1 MIRTAKMWKAA
12 PQSFTPQDFEQIAS
26 GLGVL
31 PNQCTWR
38 TWQEY
43 GDNAV
48 KGNVWEAA
56 FSAIA
61 EPIGIRETIGL

>member
-1 MIRTAKMWKAA
+1 MWKPA
-12 PQSFTPQDFEQIAS
+12 PQPFTPQDFENIA
-26 GLGVL
+26 GQLCL
-31 PNQCTWR
+31 LANQCTWR

-56 FSAIA
+56 YSSTA